1 MLEIVSAGLNIRDK
15 GKKVSEESY
24 ILSLIML
31 IISTLIVLYYRK
43 NLYIV
48 RYVLLLCFCAVN
60 INYYVDKKDIDEHFY
75 NFSIAYLVV
84 VLVPIVLALFG
95 FAGLYYFVYG
105 TH

>member
-24 ILSLIML
+24 ILTVIML
-31 IISTLIVLYYRK
+31 VISTLIVLYYRK
-43 NLYIV
+43 NLYIL
-48 RYVLLLCFCAVN
+48 RYLLLLCFCAVN

-75 NFSIAYLVV
+75 NFSIAYLVI

-95 FAGLYYFVYG
+95 SMTLFYFIYG
-105 TH
+105 KK